1 MFSPGRSRV
10 RLILRGAFKRQQTC
24 QTFLLPRNK
33 SLQTFQ
39 VFDLFQ
45 KNALKFA
52 VSYDAA
58 AHAVDDSAEL

>member
-24 QTFLLPRNK
+24 QTFLLSHNK

-45 KNALKFA
+45 KNALKLA
-52 VSYDAA
+52 VSYDSA